1 MILTRVE
8 TDASVLPIPALP
20 ASHSLSN
27 DYLLNLEL
35 FVSLKADE
43 HRENTPSPAIWDFP
57 SLQNNLYC
65 KSSHE

>member
-1 MILTRVE
+1 MILTRAD

-35 FVSLKADE
+35 FVSLKAGE
-43 HRENTPSPAIWDFP
+43 HRENIPSPVTWDFP
-57 SLQNNLYC
+57 SLQNNPYC